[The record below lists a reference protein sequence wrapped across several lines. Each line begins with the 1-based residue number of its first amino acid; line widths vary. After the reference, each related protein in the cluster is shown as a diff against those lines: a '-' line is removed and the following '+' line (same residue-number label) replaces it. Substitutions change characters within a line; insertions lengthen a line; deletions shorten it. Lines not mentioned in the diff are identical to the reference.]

1 MARKVKQRT
10 FDEAI
15 AWMREHGFQISSA
28 GDRTIVSKDGCSVE
42 LQKNQKVTKDD
53 PAVVR
58 VIGKAG
64 IVLGGEVSALVDRG
78 YQKFLK
84 TSKVELPATA
94 EHLKTLH
101 SFNEQVREAL
111 GATSL
116 YNEALGSVSDR
127 YVYDRVKGREDG
139 QRKVPIWERIRLQ
152 AR

>member
-1 MARKVKQRT
+1 MAKKVKQRT

-15 AWMREHGFQISSA
+15 AWMRERGFQISSS
-28 GDRTIVSKDGCSVE
+28 GDRTIVSKEGCSVE
-42 LQKNQKVTKDD
+42 LKKNPNISKND
-53 PAVVR
+53 PVPVHVV
-58 VIGKAG
+58 GKAG

-84 TSKVELPATA
+84 TSKMELPATA

-101 SFNEQVREAL
+101 RFNEEVREAL